1 MLPTTTL
8 GDIVTADHNI
18 LNLDD
23 VELGLE
29 TGTN

>member
-1 MLPTTTL
+1 MLPATTL